1 MADPIRISALGRDG
15 KVGDFYNYFTDAI
28 VPSSIDVPN
37 ERKSISKTVEIP
49 TFEFFYQ
56 QPEKFKSLLLGINSH
71 LLQNINK
78 WSASNQQLW
87 FSDYLNTNSMDG
99 DERHAQVTL
108 LFRVVRRTEALDPDF
123 LRSKIDDYQLKSG
136 EVGASHVIDQVVYG
150 AEVICSMRKAL
161 DSSQETK
168 EATEVSMYL
177 AAKTYLDET
186 IMKSSTAELPVELDQ
201 VSLTCLSSLEP
212 GKKYNANFD
221 SLNRYLQRL
230 LNTEE
235 NQVKWKPIDFLIRY
249 IPFIKIEAQLWSER
263 KTKIDLEKE
272 RHQVTKEWMM
282 KYIHEISNNPLLK
295 RFPLLEK
302 HVCHFQHLVTHF
314 WKKVEETYKTC
325 ETLPPEKAL
334 EKMLFISDYL
344 NKIIDWFAYRRKNIQ
359 EIGRLLSGT
368 DFALL
373 NSEEIQDRMTSK
385 DYKMAKLF
393 TLNVEYKHDPLVNGM
408 EKLLGQETSTALLP
422 VLTIFSCDKER
433 LKSVCAALSEFANAA
448 KLSIWGS
455 GYIYTSYYIGLDS
468 KLNDATVGTVDYSYQ
483 PPRLLELVENP
494 VEYCKKKDQQQFLS
508 SSFSVSA
515 SLPPPLT
522 PTVVSNQNQQL
533 KSVKDGEHSNT
544 HSAGNCNA
552 ELLDHEQDKM
562 DIDSLLSDVES
573 SDGDCSREKTGSTK
587 IKSSTKD
594 SVETSITSKNQIEP
608 QKSEQNSPTAQVK
621 LYGANVTEQQTSIH
635 IPVQKNCN
643 NYGSMERN
651 SIVNKTSSICEGDA
665 KTSVVFP
672 SQAEGMTQHW
682 DKRDGIG
689 GGRGNGSSFSVSASL
704 PRLLTPTVFSNQNQ
718 QLKSVKDGEHSN
730 THSAGNRNLVSTI
743 RSRRVEI
750 LSLFLLI
757 GVLLLLTL
765 KPLHPFWYVLCGV
778 CGAGLFFGRSP

>member
-1 MADPIRISALGRDG
+1 
-15 KVGDFYNYFTDAI
+15 
-28 VPSSIDVPN
+28 
-37 ERKSISKTVEIP
+37 
-49 TFEFFYQ
+49 
-56 QPEKFKSLLLGINSH
+56 
-71 LLQNINK
+71 
-78 WSASNQQLW
+78 
-87 FSDYLNTNSMDG
+87 
-99 DERHAQVTL
+99 
-108 LFRVVRRTEALDPDF
+108 
-123 LRSKIDDYQLKSG
+123 
-136 EVGASHVIDQVVYG
+136 
-150 AEVICSMRKAL
+150 
-161 DSSQETK
+161 
-168 EATEVSMYL
+168 
-177 AAKTYLDET
+177 
-186 IMKSSTAELPVELDQ
+186 
-201 VSLTCLSSLEP
+201 
-212 GKKYNANFD
+212 
-221 SLNRYLQRL
+221 
-230 LNTEE
+230 
-235 NQVKWKPIDFLIRY
+235 
-249 IPFIKIEAQLWSER
+249 
-263 KTKIDLEKE
+263 
-272 RHQVTKEWMM
+272 
-282 KYIHEISNNPLLK
+282 
-295 RFPLLEK
+295 
-302 HVCHFQHLVTHF
+302 
-314 WKKVEETYKTC
+314 
-325 ETLPPEKAL
+325 
-334 EKMLFISDYL
+334 
-344 NKIIDWFAYRRKNIQ
+344 
-359 EIGRLLSGT
+359 
-368 DFALL
+368 
-373 NSEEIQDRMTSK
+373 
-385 DYKMAKLF
+385 
-393 TLNVEYKHDPLVNGM
+393 M

-422 VLTIFSCDKER
+422 VLTIFSCEKER
-433 LKSVCAALSEFANAA
+433 LQSVCAALSEFANAA

-522 PTVVSNQNQQL
+522 PTVVSNQ
-533 KSVKDGEHSNT
+533 
-544 HSAGNCNA
+544 
-552 ELLDHEQDKM
+552 
-562 DIDSLLSDVES
+562 
-573 SDGDCSREKTGSTK
+573 
-587 IKSSTKD
+587 
-594 SVETSITSKNQIEP
+594 
-608 QKSEQNSPTAQVK
+608 
-621 LYGANVTEQQTSIH
+621 LYGANVTEQSTSIH

-643 NYGSMERN
+643 NYGNMERN